1 MIKKDET
8 CTFFKL
14 KESDNYKEW
23 AREMTFA
30 LRQIE
35 LMRLVNDDQIQS
47 LLYMKEQKKTILEK
61 NEEVR
66 IEKREEVIEKW
77 DINNEKMMSKIEAMC
92 IRAVQMK
99 FKSEWNA
106 KTTWELLRK
115 RYTSHEWVFKWALLN
130 RLKETSYAN
139 SIDVSNFDRK
149 MRFILKEI
157 KNQEITIEEY
167 VMIKIINFMSNE
179 FDTYVTVLNESVRKK
194 KALSELDKLLQS
206 LKKKKN
212 RMKSTITLAAMHSER
227 EEHRDWDREGRE
239 DFDRFSFWK
248 NNDSSTESYCNVCFY
263 NHEKRQCHHDRMKCY
278 ECHKTEHVR
287 RNCSKLRS
295 STSQSQDERKQII
308 NMIRNTIA
316 QVSSIENTKFVDWI
330 LNFECTTHI
339 CNNRF
344 RFIDSTYKQHIKT
357 VQIII
362 DQIVMFCDKESV
374 EINLAVIEM
383 KLLLKEVI
391 HVLEMKHNY
400 MSMNALSKRK
410 LDVFFHHVQPRLMI
424 DNNVMEYI
432 DKLIDCYEL
441 YDIQEEEQKVMTFIK
456 KSLDSAVW
464 HGRTAHLN
472 HRNMLKMRN
481 LVKGM
486 KELKTSSSPEKI
498 CGFCMT
504 ERQQAEI
511 SRSSMTRVIKILKLL
526 HLNLKDSLSIVWI
539 DDYSYF
545 LLIKNDFSL
554 LIFVYSLKL
563 KSETHHKLIEF
574 KTLMK
579 KQINMKVKRLRVDEE
594 DEFRDHKWENW
605 CKKTEIKLKS
615 SALYTSQQNEK
626 TERSMYTLMTSV
638 RSILKEKKLSK
649 ALWLE
654 LVKAVAYI
662 KNRCSKIDEVIF
674 FQTGNE
680 FQSDVSNLW
689 ALECRAWVHVSKITD
704 HHKLDSHFWQDIM
717 IDYEEMNQWRIY
729 SSVNRKFMFFETS
742 NLTSW
747 TSTIVSLTKN

>member
-8 CTFFKL
+8 RTFFKL
-14 KESDNYKEW
+14 KRSDNYKEW
-23 AREMTFA
+23 ACEMMFA
-30 LRQIE
+30 LRQVE
-35 LMRLVNDDQIQS
+35 LMRLVNNDRIQPLS
-47 LLYMKEQKKTILEK
+47 YTKEQKKTILEK

-77 DINNEKMMSKIEAMC
+77 NINNEKMMSKIEAMC

-106 KTTWELLRK
+106 KTTWESLRK
-115 RYTSHEWVFKWALLN
+115 QYTSHEWVFKWVLLN

-139 SIDVSNFDRK
+139 SIDVSDFNRK

-157 KNQEITIEEY
+157 KNQEIIIEEY
-167 VMIKIINFMSNE
+167 VMIKIINFMNSE

-194 KALSELDKLLQS
+194 KTLSELDELLQS
-206 LKKKKN
+206 LKKKEN
-212 RMKSTITLAAMHSER
+212 QMKSTITLAAMHSER
-227 EEHRDWDREGRE
+227 EEYRDWDWEDRE

-248 NNDSSTESYCNVCFY
+248 NNDSSTESYCNVCFH

-278 ECHKTEHVR
+278 ECHKTEHVW
-287 RNCSKLRS
+287 RNCLKSRS
-295 STSQSQDERKQII
+295 LMSQSQDERKQII
-308 NMIRNTIA
+308 DMIRNTIA
-316 QVSSIENTKFVDWI
+316 QVSSTENTKFVDWI
-330 LNFECTTHI
+330 LNFKCTTHI

-344 RFIDSTYKQHIKT
+344 RFINSTYKQHMKT
-357 VQIII
+357 VQIIT

-391 HVLEMKHNY
+391 HVFKMKHNY

-424 DNNVMEYI
+424 DNNVIEYI

-464 HGRTAHLN
+464 HDRTAHLN
-472 HRNMLKMRN
+472 HWNMLKMRN
-481 LVKGM
+481 LVKRM
-486 KELKTSSSPEKI
+486 KKLKTSSSSEKI
-498 CGFCMT
+498 CEFCII

-511 SRSSMTRVIKILKLL
+511 SRSSMIHVIKILKLL

-579 KQINMKVKRLRVDEE
+579 KQINMKVKRLQVDEE
-594 DEFRDHKWENW
+594 DEFRDHKWEN
-605 CKKTEIKLKS
+605 
-615 SALYTSQQNEK
+615 
-626 TERSMYTLMTSV
+626 
-638 RSILKEKKLSK
+638 
-649 ALWLE
+649 
-654 LVKAVAYI
+654 
-662 KNRCSKIDEVIF
+662 
-674 FQTGNE
+674 
-680 FQSDVSNLW
+680 
-689 ALECRAWVHVSKITD
+689 
-704 HHKLDSHFWQDIM
+704 
-717 IDYEEMNQWRIY
+717 
-729 SSVNRKFMFFETS
+729 
-742 NLTSW
+742 
-747 TSTIVSLTKN
+747 